1 MREKTILIITDNLQ
15 DQINGVVTT
24 FKNLEACAVL
34 DHYRVVYIDP
44 GQFTH
49 FDCPGYNELKVALA
63 WQIGQKI
70 QTLAPD
76 YIHIATEGPIG
87 FAARCWLDR
96 RGWRYNTS
104 YHTRFPEALKKI
116 LGVPES
122 WSWRYM
128 RWFHKHSGRVLTTTN
143 SMVADL
149 RGHGFVGDIRP
160 WTRGVDRTVFR
171 PSVGPRNAETPM
183 VLLCVSRLS
192 KEKGLEA
199 FCELDY
205 PGARKIM
212 VGDGPERDRL
222 EALYPDVEFVGF
234 KTGHDLA
241 AYYQAADVFVFP
253 SRWDTF
259 GIVMIEA
266 MACGTP
272 VAAYPVTG
280 PLDVIEPGVTGF
292 MDHDLATAV
301 HQCMSL
307 NRQQVLAGSQRWS
320 WSQCWHIFRD
330 NLVDII

>member
-1 MREKTILIITDNLQ
+1 
-15 DQINGVVTT
+15 
-24 FKNLEACAVL
+24 
-34 DHYRVVYIDP
+34 
-44 GQFTH
+44 
-49 FDCPGYNELKVALA
+49 
-63 WQIGQKI
+63 
-70 QTLAPD
+70 
-76 YIHIATEGPIG
+76 
-87 FAARCWLDR
+87 
-96 RGWRYNTS
+96 
-104 YHTRFPEALKKI
+104 
-116 LGVPES
+116 
-122 WSWRYM
+122 
-128 RWFHKHSGRVLTTTN
+128 
-143 SMVADL
+143 
-149 RGHGFVGDIRP
+149 
-160 WTRGVDRTVFR
+160 
-171 PSVGPRNAETPM
+171 
-183 VLLCVSRLS
+183 
-192 KEKGLEA
+192 
-199 FCELDY
+199 
-205 PGARKIM
+205 M